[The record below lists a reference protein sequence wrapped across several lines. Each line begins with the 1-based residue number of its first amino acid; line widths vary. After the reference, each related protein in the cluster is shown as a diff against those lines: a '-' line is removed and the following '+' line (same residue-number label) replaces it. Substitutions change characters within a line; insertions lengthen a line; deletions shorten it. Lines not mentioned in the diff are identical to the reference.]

1 MILRTASL
9 WSRRSE
15 EARSRKAALA
25 SKEGTLN
32 FYSFMLLMAVIMQ
45 FSIAMLVVVRGDDG
59 KYAWRMEKVPPDF
72 ANASA
77 ANNSRG
83 SSCRGARRM
92 NSRAASMS
100 LSRCT
105 LYTWHMQTSKFT

>member
-1 MILRTASL
+1 MMGCFDRALYLSTSHNPPAHTYVQDEPTDLSTWAQLLEAS
-9 WSRRSE
+9 
-15 EARSRKAALA
+15 
-25 SKEGTLN
+25 
-32 FYSFMLLMAVIMQ
+32 
-45 FSIAMLVVVRGDDG
+45 
-59 KYAWRMEKVPPDF
+59 YAWRIENVPPDF